1 MSKKQISISEL
12 AQRIV
17 LEKKFNKM
25 IAEIASAM
33 KASTRMLNEA
43 GLPSGIDQAI
53 LGASKKLDAAGE
65 DVASDDV
72 QAALM
77 MAALEKGGDPSKVS
91 PEEVEAAMPTVQE
104 RRQARQPLNESGG
117 IVLQVV
123 ETISV
128 VLGNAALIEAICKVI
143 EKVTGKK
150 TDPSKFT
157 QTMNK
162 WSGRIKSVTGWPME
176 KLGQAIEWIIR
187 KLGGGEAAQ
196 KIGKYSVKLVVV
208 VTLFC
213 IGAMFFPIAGASVF
227 GIIVSVTAM
236 IGKGFEIGM
245 LIKGLFNAIKDAVS
259 KGATKAVA
267 NVSANNPEM
276 GMA

>member
-25 IAEIASAM
+25 VAEITQGMRLSL
-33 KASTRMLNEA
+33 KVLNEN
-43 GLPSGIDQAI
+43 LPSGIDQAI
-53 LGASKKLDAAGE
+53 LSASKELDAAGE

-77 MAALEKGGDPSKVS
+77 AAALEKGGDPSKVS
-91 PEEVEAAMPTVQE
+91 PEEVEASMPTVQE
-104 RRQARQPLNESGG
+104 RRQARQSLNEGG
-117 IVLQVV
+117 PVIQVI
-123 ETISV
+123 EAISV
-128 VLGNAALIEAICKVI
+128 VLGNAALIEGICMVI

-162 WSGRIKSVTGWPME
+162 VSGMIKKITGWPM
-176 KLGQAIEWIIR
+176 KKFGQAIEWIIG

-208 VTLFC
+208 LVLFG
-213 IGAMFFPIAGASVF
+213 IGAMFFPIAGASIF
-227 GIIVSVTAM
+227 GIIMSVTAM

-245 LIKGLFNAIKDAVS
+245 LIKGLYGAIKDAVS
-259 KGATKAVA
+259 KGGSKGASPAPA
-267 NVSANNPEM
+267 
-276 GMA
+276 MA

>member
-1 MSKKQISISEL
+1 MNKPTLSLSEM
-12 AQRIV
+12 AHRIV

-25 IAEIASAM
+25 VAEITRGM
-33 KASTRMLNEA
+33 QLSTKMLNEN
-43 GLPSGIDQAI
+43 LPSGIDQAI
-53 LGASKKLDAAGE
+53 LSASKKLDAAGE

-77 MAALEKGGDPSKVS
+77 IAALKKGGDPSKVS

-104 RRQARQPLNESGG
+104 KRQTRQPLNEGG
-117 IVLQVV
+117 VVIQVI
-123 ETISV
+123 EAISV
-128 VLGNAALIEAICKVI
+128 VLGNAALIESICKVI

-157 QTMNK
+157 AAMNK
-162 WSGRIKSVTGWPME
+162 VSGMIKKITGWPMKKFGE
-176 KLGQAIEWIIR
+176 AIEWIIG

-208 VTLFC
+208 LALFG
-213 IGAMFFPIAGASVF
+213 IGAMFFPIAGASIF

-236 IGKGFEIGM
+236 IGKGFEIIE
-245 LIKGLFNAIKDAVS
+245 LSRGLFNAIRDAVS
-259 KGATKAVA
+259 KGATKAAA
-267 NVSANNPEM
+267 NVSANNPGM